1 MTSPAGSTL
10 PTGWIRAGLALMVM
24 ALVMTLIGGAAGAA
38 TLSTASGQGSTYAAE
53 AFQQWTQSAQT
64 NGLSVNYTA
73 TSSPAGL
80 QSYNN
85 GTANFAGTEAEFSS
99 LGLATS
105 VPRGYAYT
113 PDVAGATAIMY
124 NVSLNADG
132 SNPVN
137 YLHLS
142 RLTVA
147 KIFMGM
153 ITNWDDPAISADNK
167 GLVLPNE
174 HIRLVFRGGPS
185 GTTALFYDFVQKTD
199 PTDFATFAAQNGFST
214 ANRLLEIDTGIGFQ
228 GQYAIP
234 LQGSDQ
240 QAQYI
245 SGPSGLWTIGYDEFA
260 YSKVYDDNVAWIQN
274 ASGNWVQ
281 PYADNI
287 SAALQ
292 SAVLAPDTS
301 QNLNGVYTSTNPQA
315 YPISAYSYLLY
326 QCAPTAARPTCVT
339 PYADPGIANTMA
351 GFMSYVACAGQVQ
364 MASIGYAPLPTQLSQ
379 FMANAVSYM
388 TGQPAVQLTAQNCT
402 NPQFNGGSLG
412 TGAAPP
418 PDPTAAV
425 VSLGNG
431 AGGHAGSTA
440 ASGSTATTTAGA
452 TPSSS
457 GGPAAAVDSQ
467 TTTTSAGAAA
477 VGKSGSANLAV
488 GGGSTDWRT
497 PAPVAF
503 VVPAAKG
510 LPLWPLIA
518 LFFMLLIPVLLF
530 TLADRRSSRRRGD
543 PGNSSV

>member
-1 MTSPAGSTL
+1 
-10 PTGWIRAGLALMVM
+10 MVV
-24 ALVMTLIGGAAGAA
+24 ALVMTITGGASGSAGAA
-38 TLSTASGQGSTYAAE
+38 TLSPASGQGSTYAAE
-53 AFQQWTQSAQT
+53 AFQQWTQSAQV

-80 QSYNN
+80 QSYDN

-105 VPRGYAYT
+105 VARGYAYT

-124 NVSLNADG
+124 NVALNADG

-153 ITNWDDPAISADNK
+153 ITMWNDPAISADNK
-167 GLVLPNE
+167 GLVLPPE

-185 GTTALFYDFVQKTD
+185 GTTALFYDFVQRTD
-199 PTDFATFAAQNGFST
+199 PTDFATFAAQNGFSSG
-214 ANRLLEIDTGIGFQ
+214 NRLLEIDTGTGFQ

-245 SGPSGLWTIGYDEFA
+245 SGPSGMWTIGYDEFA
-260 YSKVYDDNVAWIQN
+260 YAGVYHDNVAWIQN
-274 ASGNWVQ
+274 ASGAWVK
-281 PYADNI
+281 PYAENI

-301 QNLNGVYTSTNPQA
+301 QNLDGVYNSPNPLA

-326 QCAPTAARPTCVT
+326 QCAPTAARPTCVA
-339 PYADPGIANTMA
+339 PYADPGVANTMA
-351 GFMSYVACAGQVQ
+351 GFMSYIACAGQVQ

-379 FMANAVSYM
+379 FMANAVGYM

-412 TGAAPP
+412 TGAAPQ
-418 PDPTAAV
+418 PDPTAGV
-425 VSLGNG
+425 VSEGNG
-431 AGGHAGSTA
+431 PGGHPGSTA
-440 ASGSTATTTAGA
+440 SSGTASTTAGTA
-452 TPSSS
+452 PSASSS
-457 GGPAAAVDSQ
+457 GGPVAAVGSS
-467 TTTTSAGAAA
+467 TATTSAVAGAGAAAA
-477 VGKSGSANLAV
+477 VGKSGSANQAV
-488 GGGSTDWRT
+488 GGGSATWQN
-497 PAPVAF
+497 PAPVAL
-503 VVPAAKG
+503 VTPAAKS
-510 LPLWPLIA
+510 LPLWPLAA

-530 TLADRRSSRRRGD
+530 TMVDRRSSRED
-543 PGNSSV
+543 PGSSTV